1 MLSDQYEEKVTYEK
15 PKGEIDSLIQFFTH
29 NKDSQKLVPEQLYTI
44 VLKNFSVVGICEFQ

>member
-29 NKDSQKLVPEQLYTI
+29 DKDSQKLVPEQLGTI
-44 VLKNFSVVGICEFQ
+44 VLKNFNVVGICEF